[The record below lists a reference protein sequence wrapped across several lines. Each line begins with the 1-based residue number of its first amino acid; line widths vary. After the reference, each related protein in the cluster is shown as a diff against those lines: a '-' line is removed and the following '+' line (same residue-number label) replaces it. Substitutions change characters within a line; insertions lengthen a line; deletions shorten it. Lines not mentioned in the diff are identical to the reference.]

1 MAWEPFRQ
9 TRQNDIQTKSEKI
22 KTTQIYIVSLQKIL
36 VIDQI
41 IIAGTRD
48 SSM

>member
-9 TRQNDIQTKSEKI
+9 TRQNDIQKKSEKI
-22 KTTQIYIVSLQKIL
+22 KTIQIYIVSLQKIL

-41 IIAGTRD
+41 IIADTRD